1 MEAVKNP
8 ALALRVAARTAL
20 IGAGGRGFV
29 RFLPAD
35 EALLV
40 TDAPRR
46 CADEAALT
54 RLISA
59 MEAEGFACGVRD
71 GLMTL
76 TPGDALLDALAGAGA
91 PVPVDWDD
99 PLHSAQELAARWLRA
114 ARGRLTPAGRRLIME
129 TLRLIWQ
136 PRARVL
142 DGLEDLRAQ
151 AAEMLRNR
159 DRSGMAQAG
168 ALLADWCRTEG
179 GQTR

>member
-1 MEAVKNP
+1 MEAVSNP
-8 ALALRVAARTAL
+8 ALALRGVAREAM

-29 RFLPAD
+29 RFLPAG

-46 CADEAALT
+46 CGDEAALA

-59 MEAEGFACGVRD
+59 MEAKGFACGVQD
-71 GLMTL
+71 GLLTL
-76 TPGDALLDALAGAGA
+76 TPGDALLDALARARA
-91 PVPVDWDD
+91 AAPVDWDD
-99 PLHSAQELAARWLRA
+99 PLHPAQELAARWLRA
-114 ARGRLTPAGRRLIME
+114 ARGPFTAAGRRLAIE

-142 DGLEDLRAQ
+142 DGLDALRAQ
-151 AAEMLRNR
+151 SAQMLRNR

-168 ALLADWCRTEG
+168 ALLADWCNTEG
-179 GQTR
+179 G